1 MVRANE
7 VKEVSPMSEAKSSS
21 PRPILGL
28 PAALGLLA
36 VLAAV
41 AAFGVTS
48 AFAADGTA
56 AGDRSSSNQGAAYV
70 QSGGDD
76 GAAPDGDCPNHGT
89 GSEQSSDA

>member
-7 VKEVSPMSEAKSSS
+7 VKEVSPMSEAKSS
-21 PRPILGL
+21 PRPVLGL

-48 AFAADGTA
+48 AFAADGSA
-56 AGDRSSSNQGAAYV
+56 ASDRGSSDPGVAYV
-70 QSGGDD
+70 QNGGDD
-76 GAAPDGDCPNHGT
+76 GAARNGDCPNRGN

>member
-1 MVRANE
+1 
-7 VKEVSPMSEAKSSS
+7 MSEARSSS
-21 PRPILGL
+21 PRSALGL

-36 VLAAV
+36 VLVAV

-56 AGDRSSSNQGAAYV
+56 TGGRDSNDPGAAYV
-70 QSGGDD
+70 QNGGDD
-76 GAAPDGDCPNHGT
+76 GAAPDGDCPDRGS

>member
-1 MVRANE
+1 MRATE

-21 PRPILGL
+21 PRPTLGL

-36 VLAAV
+36 VLVAV

-56 AGDRSSSNQGAAYV
+56 AGGRGSNDPGAAYV
-70 QSGGDD
+70 QNGSDD
-76 GAAPDGDCPNHGT
+76 GAAPTGDCPNRGS
-89 GSEQSSDA
+89 GSEQSSDT